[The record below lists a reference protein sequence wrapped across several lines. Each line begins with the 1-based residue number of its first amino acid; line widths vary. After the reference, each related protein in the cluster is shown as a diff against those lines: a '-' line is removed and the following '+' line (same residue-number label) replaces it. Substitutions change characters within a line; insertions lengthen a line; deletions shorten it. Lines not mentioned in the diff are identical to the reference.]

1 MYNNTNRTHH
11 ASGFYAQPGGTFH
24 LWSVFMYQYP
34 KQILTIAQQV
44 QSYIDAGIF
53 SQENVETALKSIGFI
68 VYEGIRFTYMITLL
82 KNIFLES
89 SLKIL

>member
-1 MYNNTNRTHH
+1 MRNPV
-11 ASGFYAQPGGTFH
+11 GLFH

-53 SQENVETALKSIGFI
+53 SQENVETALKSIGF
-68 VYEGIRFTYMITLL
+68 YRL
-82 KNIFLES
+82 
-89 SLKIL
+89 